1 MGPKSLYKKKLTV
14 VEALI
19 EFAQSR
25 NHTILELAFAWLL
38 AHEPVASVIAGAS
51 KPEQVRSNVAAIGW
65 RLTGDELAEIDQVTS
80 GI

>member
-25 NHTILELAFAWLL
+25 NHTILELAFAW
-38 AHEPVASVIAGAS
+38 
-51 KPEQVRSNVAAIGW
+51 SNVAAIGW